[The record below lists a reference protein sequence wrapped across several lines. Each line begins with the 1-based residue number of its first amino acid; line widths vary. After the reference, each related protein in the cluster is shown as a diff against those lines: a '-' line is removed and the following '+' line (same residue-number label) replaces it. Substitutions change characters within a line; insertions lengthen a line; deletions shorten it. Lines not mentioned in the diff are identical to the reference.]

1 MTKNLRKWIEGIKY
15 DFEIGNVVEA
25 KDTFGTTECVVIVLC
40 YVESRTLSTG
50 TMRYIPYYK
59 VVPTKTLIQTSP
71 TVHIHPEGL
80 RNGAILMVQDQN
92 FKVSI

>member
-1 MTKNLRKWIEGIKY
+1 
-15 DFEIGNVVEA
+15 
-25 KDTFGTTECVVIVLC
+25 
-40 YVESRTLSTG
+40 
-50 TMRYIPYYK
+50 MRYIPYYK
-59 VVPTKTLIQTSP
+59 VVPTKTLIQTIP

>member
-15 DFEIGNVVEA
+15 DFEIGNVVED

-71 TVHIHPEGL
+71 AVHIHAGGL
-80 RNGAILMVQDQN
+80 RNSKQFRIND
-92 FKVSI
+92 

>member
-71 TVHIHPEGL
+71 IVHIHPGGL
-80 RNGAILMVQDQN
+80 RNSAILMVQDQN

>member
-15 DFEIGNVVEA
+15 DFEIGNVVED

-71 TVHIHPEGL
+71 TVHRHPGGL
-80 RNGAILMVQDQN
+80 RNSKQCRIND
-92 FKVSI
+92 

>member
-15 DFEIGNVVEA
+15 EFEIGNVVED

-71 TVHIHPEGL
+71 AVHIHPGCL
-80 RNGAILMVQDQN
+80 RNSKQFRIND
-92 FKVSI
+92 

>member
-15 DFEIGNVVEA
+15 EFEIGNVVED

-40 YVESRTLSTG
+40 YVESRTLSTC

-71 TVHIHPEGL
+71 AVHIHPGGL
-80 RNGAILMVQDQN
+80 RNSKQFRIND
-92 FKVSI
+92 

>member
-1 MTKNLRKWIEGIKY
+1 MRKWIEGIKY

-59 VVPTKTLIQTSP
+59 VVPTKNLIQTSP
-71 TVHIHPEGL
+71 AVHIHPGGL
-80 RNGAILMVQDQN
+80 RNSKQFRIND
-92 FKVSI
+92 